1 MAREDAN
8 GFQPI
13 WGEALMSQSTSTPA
27 WRKPL
32 HYRHIATSGFARS
45 DGLFDIEGQLQDIS
59 PDGTDLIFKT
69 VPPGTPIHDMRIV
82 LTVDRD
88 LVIQAATA
96 RIENGPTKFCPEIET
111 AYAALRG
118 MRIGPGFKREV
129 KARLGGVQGCTHLTE
144 LVSVLATTAMQTLF
158 AMQRTE
164 RGSRRPAD
172 GQSRMPRPSLVD
184 SCHTHRID
192 GEAVKVLW
200 PEHRRA
206 GAQ

>member
-1 MAREDAN
+1 
-8 GFQPI
+8 
-13 WGEALMSQSTSTPA
+13 MSQFIPAPA

-32 HYRHIATSGFARS
+32 HHRHIATSGFARS

-59 PDGTDLIFKT
+59 PDGTDLLFRT
-69 VPPGTPIHDMRIV
+69 VPAGTSIHDLRIV
-82 LTVDRD
+82 LTVDRE
-88 LVIQAATA
+88 LVIRGARA
-96 RIENGPTKFCPEIET
+96 RIESGPTIYCPEIEP
-111 AYAALRG
+111 AYAALSG

-144 LVSVLATTAMQTLF
+144 LVSVLATTAMQTIF
-158 AMQRTE
+158 ALLRTE
-164 RGSRRPAD
+164 RGNRRPAD
-172 GQSRMPRPSLVD
+172 EQGPMPKPTLVN

-206 GAQ
+206 AAR